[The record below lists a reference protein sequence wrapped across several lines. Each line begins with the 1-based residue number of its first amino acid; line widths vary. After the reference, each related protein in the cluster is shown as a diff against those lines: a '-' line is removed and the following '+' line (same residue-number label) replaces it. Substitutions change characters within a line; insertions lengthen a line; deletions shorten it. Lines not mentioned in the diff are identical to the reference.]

1 MALERHRKTLAAEGG
16 IRMVESFIPR
26 VVV

>member
-1 MALERHRKTLAAEGG
+1 MALERHRKTVAAEEG
-16 IRMVESFIPR
+16 IRMVENFMPR